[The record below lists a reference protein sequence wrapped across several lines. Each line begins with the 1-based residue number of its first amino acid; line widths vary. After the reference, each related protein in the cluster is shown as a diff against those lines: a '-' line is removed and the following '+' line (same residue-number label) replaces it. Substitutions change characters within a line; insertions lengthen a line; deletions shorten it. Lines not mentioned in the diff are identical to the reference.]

1 MNIEETLL
9 RDVVAN
15 SGDARARFLSIYL
28 RPMLKIWELKRPK
41 SASTELSSDFV
52 HWFLVEW
59 IARPNDSYGNL
70 NKFLEKISLQD
81 ESQFLAWWS
90 SIARHRYSDFYRE
103 KIRSRY
109 EQRTIAEDGTAL
121 EAMTERDPRDP
132 ERSMI
137 MDDALIALGECFDNF
152 LGRSDVRIEG
162 RLFGSLCLARPGAS
176 PNELLET
183 LHKLGFEVKE
193 GELAARKGRVAAQI
207 RGAATLIGRCLSLRG
222 FTTDEVR
229 EALPD
234 FVGNIQSR
242 GGE

>member
-1 MNIEETLL
+1 MSIEETLL

-15 SGDARARFLSIYL
+15 SGDARARFLAAYL

-41 SASTELSSDFV
+41 SASAELSSDFV

-59 IARPNDSYGNL
+59 IARPGDSYGNL
-70 NKFLEKISLQD
+70 NRFIEKIPIQD

-90 SIARHRYSDFYRE
+90 STARHRYTDFYRE

-109 EQRTIAEDGTAL
+109 EQR
-121 EAMTERDPRDP
+121 AMADDAGELDAIRERDPRHP

-137 MDDALIALGECFDNF
+137 MGDALVALGECFDNF
-152 LGRSDVRIEG
+152 LGRSEVRIEG

-193 GELAARKGRVAAQI
+193 GELATRKGRVGAQI
-207 RGAATLIGRCLSLRG
+207 RGAATLIGRCLSSRG

-242 GGE
+242 GSE